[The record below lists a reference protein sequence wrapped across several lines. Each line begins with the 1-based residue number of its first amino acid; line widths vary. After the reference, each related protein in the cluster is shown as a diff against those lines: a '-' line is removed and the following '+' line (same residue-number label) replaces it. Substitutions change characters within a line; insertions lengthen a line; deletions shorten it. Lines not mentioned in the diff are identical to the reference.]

1 MDAVEEWRAAYDRVR
16 DLVSS
21 LAADE
26 ADRRVPACPDWTVRD
41 LLSHMIG
48 LDADVVAGDEPDDHN
63 STWTQRQVET
73 RAGRSVDDLL
83 EEWRSLVG
91 PLTTWMRENTTRPLG
106 DLVIHE
112 QDLRGA
118 LGRPGARDNAGLLS
132 LRDRMLGRFK
142 GRLGDDAGPIALH
155 GGSWQWCS
163 SGPASEADVVVRASE
178 FDLARALMSRR
189 SVAQIRRWTERGD
202 VAPYLPAFE
211 TLGPLP
217 TRELDD

>member
-1 MDAVEEWRAAYDRVR
+1 MDAVEEWRAAYGRVT
-16 DLVSS
+16 DLVSG
-21 LAADE
+21 LGADE
-26 ADRRVPACPDWTVRD
+26 AARRVPACPDWTVRD

-63 STWTQRQVET
+63 STWTQRQVDA
-73 RAGRSVDDLL
+73 RAGRSIVELL
-83 EEWRSLVG
+83 EEWQSLVA
-91 PLTTWMRENTTRPLG
+91 PLTTWMQEHTTRPLG

-118 LGRPGARDNAGLLS
+118 LARPGARDNAGLLA
-132 LRDRMLGRFK
+132 LRDRMLVRFEHK
-142 GRLGDDAGPIALH
+142 LGDAPAITLH
-155 GGSWQWCS
+155 GGSWEWCS
-163 SGPASEADVVVRASE
+163 SGPASEAEAVVRASE

-189 SVAQIRRWTERGD
+189 SAAQIRRWTERGE

-217 TRELDD
+217 ARDLDD